1 MLHGAEFQVSPWA
14 NPRLNELQD
23 FFSALWSTALKEKDV
38 WSCSPLSSLQVFWSR
53 SF

>member
-1 MLHGAEFQVSPWA
+1 MLHGAKFQVSPWA

-23 FFSALWSTALKEKDV
+23 FFSALWSTALKEKDI
-38 WSCSPLSSLQVFWSR
+38 WSCSSLSSLQVFWSR